1 METFPPIKRKS
12 CRLRIVTIPRRGAA
26 LLMLPTYPKTEPG
39 NRLVRNGVIVL
50 GMSHVRTEFHLLG
63 AEDKRNVLSLFEEY
77 LIIFLRRV
85 QLAPTHPSLHR
96 FLAGAACCGPRAR
109 RPFRLAR
116 PRLRLAFALGNRGD
130 PGPNHAVLR
139 YRR

>member
-1 METFPPIKRKS
+1 MLGLSFIFWERK
-12 CRLRIVTIPRRGAA
+12 I
-26 LLMLPTYPKTEPG
+26 
-39 NRLVRNGVIVL
+39 
-50 GMSHVRTEFHLLG
+50 
-63 AEDKRNVLSLFEEY
+63 NVMFFLYLFEEY
-77 LIIFLRRV
+77 LIIFLRRA

-130 PGPNHAVLR
+130 PGPNHAVLKVSPVILP
-139 YRR
+139 